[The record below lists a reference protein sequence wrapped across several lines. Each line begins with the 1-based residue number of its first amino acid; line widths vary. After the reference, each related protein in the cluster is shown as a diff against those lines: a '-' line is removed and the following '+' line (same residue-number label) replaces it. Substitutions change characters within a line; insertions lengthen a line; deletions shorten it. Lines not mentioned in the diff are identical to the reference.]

1 MRGTPHRI
9 LSNAGTRREEA
20 RNEIAVF
27 ARRGGDDAEAIEAH
41 ERGHIRPEVAHGF
54 FGIEHSQVISGFG
67 GRSRAGSKPLAQLS
81 RCVARGRW
89 TCWKIEC
96 EQVFSA

>member
-41 ERGHIRPEVAHGF
+41 KRGHIRPEVAHGF
-54 FGIEHSQVISGFG
+54 FGIEYGKIIARFG
-67 GRSRAGSKPLAQLS
+67 GTGWGGSKPLAQLS
-81 RCVARGRW
+81 RCIADYRWARR
-89 TCWKIEC
+89 KIER
-96 EQVFSA
+96 EQVVG